1 MSKERKTKYRLAIDF
16 PDAAA
21 LASFVESLHAFG
33 LVANRAG
40 AMRMDSLHE
49 QGDMEKFILRKRTAE
64 GAFLRVRDETRTIVE
79 VTK

>member
-1 MSKERKTKYRLAIDF
+1 MKYRLAIDF
-16 PDAAA
+16 PDAASLDA
-21 LASFVESLHAFG
+21 FVGSLHAFG

-49 QGDMEKFILRKRTAE
+49 QGQMEKFILRKRTAE
-64 GAFLRVRDETRTIVE
+64 GAFLRVREETQTIVE